1 MITNVNNSNVQSVA
15 ETFKRQNFPSSC
27 LENLSLS
34 RSSLYFNVMTSALNS
49 LTAFCGNILL
59 GFTQILELLEETRHF
74 GRKMMICIVLLSLAR
89 RKILI
94 SWWIVEQAA
103 LKYEIFNIKKGKIFN
118 TKKAVRPSQQNPT
131 SKRFTRS
138 RRSSEMWAQTEET
151 VSFND
156 SMTIYESASS
166 VAVTFKHFRQFWE
179 KRSIILRNFQ
189 KLVSFLVTC
198 RGSRYSTRHAISGHC
213 NRLEVIIFKHRKW
226 RHHCLLLIKMS
237 FLQKKRVSLG
247 MLCQLHKWNS
257 MFLVGEWIS
266 DDLKIIW
273 KWKQIFFGHAWSTNS
288 KYACKNDSFFSAMS
302 LS

>member
-1 MITNVNNSNVQSVA
+1 
-15 ETFKRQNFPSSC
+15 
-27 LENLSLS
+27 
-34 RSSLYFNVMTSALNS
+34 MTSALNS

-103 LKYEIFNIKKGKIFN
+103 LTYEIFNIKKGKIFN
-118 TKKAVRPSQQNPT
+118 TKAVWPSQQNPT

-198 RGSRYSTRHAISGHC
+198 RITLFNSSRYIRALQQAGSNNFQTSKMAASLPPPYQDVVPPEEEG
-213 NRLEVIIFKHRKW
+213 IFRNALPATQVELH
-226 RHHCLLLIKMS
+226 
-237 FLQKKRVSLG
+237 VS
-247 MLCQLHKWNS
+247 CRWVN
-257 MFLVGEWIS
+257 
-266 DDLKIIW
+266 
-273 KWKQIFFGHAWSTNS
+273 
-288 KYACKNDSFFSAMS
+288 
-302 LS
+302 